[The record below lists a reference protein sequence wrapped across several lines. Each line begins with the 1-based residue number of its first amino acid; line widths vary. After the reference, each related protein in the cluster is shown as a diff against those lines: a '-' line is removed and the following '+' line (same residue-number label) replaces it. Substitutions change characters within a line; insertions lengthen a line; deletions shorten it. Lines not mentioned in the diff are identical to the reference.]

1 MTSPNFENIDLWL
14 FDYTEGNL
22 SVYQKELLEQYI
34 LNHPELEI
42 DLDMWNMSKVS
53 ISTDFVDTL
62 ELKKKRT
69 SRFSYYATSF
79 IGVLIILLISKSND
93 LRIYNN
99 GLNKTKQASNLQHV
113 KNNKVSTKLFSNSAS
128 PKLET
133 PIKTSTSGA
142 SDILNNNKTKV
153 LSSTINKDP
162 IINDFNATS
171 VLQLKSKMMDL
182 ALQRMPLQLTE
193 LLLQDNVSE
202 ALNTTSHTK
211 NQKKNLSLNGLRLK
225 TKTLFNKI
233 DRALSKSIAFSN

>member
-93 LRIYNN
+93 LNIYNN
-99 GLNKTKQASNLQHV
+99 GLNKKIQASNLQHV
-113 KNNKVSTKLFSNSAS
+113 KNNKVST
-128 PKLET
+128 E
-133 PIKTSTSGA
+133 
-142 SDILNNNKTKV
+142 
-153 LSSTINKDP
+153 
-162 IINDFNATS
+162 
-171 VLQLKSKMMDL
+171 
-182 ALQRMPLQLTE
+182 
-193 LLLQDNVSE
+193 
-202 ALNTTSHTK
+202 
-211 NQKKNLSLNGLRLK
+211 
-225 TKTLFNKI
+225 TLFK
-233 DRALSKSIAFSN
+233 